1 MERAIHIS
9 VNKLKSFFFRDK
21 LIATD
26 IQCNGHIYVNIIASS
41 YICRAK
47 RNSYRATTVA

>member
-1 MERAIHIS
+1 MEQAIHIS
-9 VNKLKSFFFRDK
+9 VNKSKSFFSDK